1 VSANRF
7 LQVRIG
13 RVFSSGEEKLTIYM
27 GENFLKTIKELTPIY
42 VGEIKILSWNY
53 VYEKMRAIGVKE
65 EVLEEMR
72 REEERRYRRFTSG
85 FFSM

>member
-13 RVFSSGEEKLTIYM
+13 RVFSSEEKLPIYT

-42 VGEIKILSWNY
+42 VGEIERLSWDY
-53 VYEKMRAIGVKE
+53 VYEK
-65 EVLEEMR
+65 
-72 REEERRYRRFTSG
+72 
-85 FFSM
+85 